1 MFKRSSRVLFVTL
14 LLFVLAGATY
24 AFAATNTVP
33 PSIAGDGEGGIS
45 GFTVSGIEYSVSGFD
60 ITGVAFELSPA
71 APSGATVQAAI
82 GTSTPVNQALVECSG
97 SGTSWSCT
105 FAAGYVTIKDS
116 AALRVV
122 VFQ

>member
-24 AFAATNTVP
+24 AFAAANTVP
-33 PSIAGDGEGGIS
+33 ETYAGDGEGKIS
-45 GFTVSGIEYSVSGFD
+45 GFTVSGIQYSVTGSD
-60 ITGVAFELSPA
+60 ITGVTFTLSPA
-71 APSGATVQAAI
+71 APTGATVQAAI
-82 GTSTPVNQALVECSG
+82 GTTSPVNQTLATCSG
-97 SGTSWSCT
+97 SGTSWSCS
-105 FAAGYVTIKDS
+105 FSAGYVTIKDS